1 MVLYISRSV
10 TEITCGSF
18 RSFSIT
24 SGETTLSVL
33 RTTIALPSTC
43 SRLRW
48 SREML
53 TPLCAEGRA
62 DVADDAGLVLVEQD
76 EHPPFR
82 DHLDREF
89 VDPHDPRLLAAEDGA
104 RDVRLALG
112 GLDRDGDH
120 ARVVL
125 RLAALRLDDLDA
137 PLLGDQGGVDVV
149 DALVEDRGEEPLEER
164 DGDRGDVVV
173 EDLPAVLDHDL
184 LDGAGDELRLELPQ
198 LLREG
203 RDRGGSR

>member
-1 MVLYISRSV
+1 M

-24 SGETTLSVL
+24 SAETTLSVL
-33 RTTIALPSTC
+33 RTTMALPSTC

-48 SREML
+48 RREML
-53 TPLCAEGRA
+53 TPFCAEGRA
-62 DVADDAGLVLVEQD
+62 DVADDAGLVVVEQD

-82 DHLDREF
+82 DDLDREF

-104 RDVRLALG
+104 RDVGLALG
-112 GLDRDGDH
+112 GLDGHGDH

-125 RLAALRLDDLDA
+125 HLAALRLDDLDA
-137 PLLGDQGGVDVV
+137 PFLGDERGVDVI
-149 DALVEDRGEEPLEER
+149 DALVEDRGEEPLEQR

-173 EDLPAVLDHDL
+173 EDLPAVLDDDL
-184 LDGAGDELRLELPQ
+184 LDGAGDELGLELSQ
-198 LLREG
+198 LLRQGQIG
-203 RDRGGSR
+203 RGSRRGARR